1 MGLPQKSLAY
11 ITPDEYLAL
20 ETQASTKH
28 EYLDGAIYAWQGHG
42 PQAMAGG
49 TIRHNAVSMD
59 ISVSLLNQLRGRP
72 CQVLMADVRLNLAD
86 RSAYFYPDVLVTCS
100 PNDLA
105 RDDGVSEPCVV
116 VEVLSPGT
124 ETFDRG
130 EKFEAYRKI
139 PSLQAY
145 VLVSPD
151 RRSIELF
158 TRANGWQ
165 AQPVAEGE
173 AVALGV
179 MGLQL
184 LPGEVFQRA

>member
-20 ETQASTKH
+20 ESQASTKH

-42 PQAMAGG
+42 PVAMAGG
-49 TIRHNAVSMD
+49 TVRHNAVSMD
-59 ISVSLLNQLRGRP
+59 IAISLRNQLRGKP
-72 CQVLMADVRLNLAD
+72 CRVLMADVRLGLAD
-86 RSAYFYPDVLVTCS
+86 RSAYFYPDVMVTCS
-100 PNDLA
+100 PADLA
-105 RDDGVSEPCVV
+105 RDDGLSEPCLV

-139 PSLQAY
+139 DALQAY
-145 VLVSPD
+145 VLVSPEQ
-151 RRSIELF
+151 RSIELF
-158 TRANGWQ
+158 TRAGAWQ
-165 AQPVAEGE
+165 LQPFGGE
-173 AVALGV
+173 VKDLGV

-184 LPGEVFQRA
+184 LPGEVFEQA